1 MVSSTAT
8 KLGVLGKWIIARK
21 VALLFGRPNSV
32 GSNPARF
39 KLFRVLIRKYFFT
52 DCTAMLSSTDAK
64 LMGLVKPIIAQNVV
78 AQSSY
83 LTGVGSNPA
92 RSQCF

>member
-21 VALLFGRPNSV
+21 VALLFVRPNSV

-39 KLFRVLIRKYFFT
+39 KLFPCKHEKILFH
-52 DCTAMLSSTDAK
+52 
-64 LMGLVKPIIAQNVV
+64 
-78 AQSSY
+78 
-83 LTGVGSNPA
+83 
-92 RSQCF
+92 

>member
-1 MVSSTAT
+1 MVSGTAT
-8 KLGVLGKWIIARK
+8 KLGALGKWIIARK

-64 LMGLVKPIIAQNVV
+64 LMGLMKPIITQNSVV
-78 AQSSY
+78 KLSY
-83 LTGVGSNPA
+83 PTGVGSNPA
-92 RSQCF
+92 RPQCF